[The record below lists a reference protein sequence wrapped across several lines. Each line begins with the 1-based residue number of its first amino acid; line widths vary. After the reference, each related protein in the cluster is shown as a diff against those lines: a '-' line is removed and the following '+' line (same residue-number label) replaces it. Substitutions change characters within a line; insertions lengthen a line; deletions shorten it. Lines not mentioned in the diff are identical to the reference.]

1 MCKITGK
8 INLHEQKRATVVS
21 LNLRLAFAVAVAC
34 SDGLVLGTGDNPNI
48 YGLEIVIIDDDIDV
62 DDVLVEVDD
71 YGRQLVEKV
80 EKMLQFQQQSQQQLP
95 EPQPPQS
102 QQQQSQQ
109 QLPEL
114 QPPQPQQPQ
123 PPQPQPQPPQQPQPQ
138 QPQPQQPPPQQPP
151 QQQPL
156 PDGWESKVNQNG
168 RQFFI
173 NHRPPDG

>member
-21 LNLRLAFAVAVAC
+21 LNLRLAFAVVVAC

-71 YGRQLVEKV
+71 YGRQLV